1 MFEIVYY
8 RFEDGQAP
16 VEDFIDTLEVKMQAK
31 VFGRKYRNKYEVG
44 DDMDDFEKHLN
55 RKMQNPEFKAAWED
69 SEAECNLIRAMIK
82 ARKSVGLTQEQLSA
96 RTGIDQ
102 AILSRIENG
111 KANPSIG
118 TLQKLAK
125 GLGKRLVIEFK

>member
-1 MFEIVYY
+1 
-8 RFEDGQAP
+8 
-16 VEDFIDTLEVKMQAK
+16 
-31 VFGRKYRNKYEVG
+31 
-44 DDMDDFEKHLN
+44 MDDLEKHLN
-55 RKMQNPEFKAAWED
+55 RKIQNPEFKAAWED
-69 SEAECNLIRAMIK
+69 SEAEYNLIRAMIK
-82 ARKSVGLTQEQLSA
+82 VRKSVGLTQEQLSA

>member
-1 MFEIVYY
+1 
-8 RFEDGQAP
+8 
-16 VEDFIDTLEVKMQAK
+16 
-31 VFGRKYRNKYEVG
+31 
-44 DDMDDFEKHLN
+44 MDDFEKHLN
-55 RKMQNPEFKAAWED
+55 RKIQNPEFKAAWED
-69 SEAECNLIRAMIK
+69 SEAEYNLIRAMIK
-82 ARKSVGLTQEQLSA
+82 VRKSVGLTQEQLSA

>member
-1 MFEIVYY
+1 
-8 RFEDGQAP
+8 
-16 VEDFIDTLEVKMQAK
+16 
-31 VFGRKYRNKYEVG
+31 
-44 DDMDDFEKHLN
+44 MDDFEKHLN
-55 RKMQNPEFKAAWED
+55 RKIQNPEFKAALED
-69 SEAECNLIRAMIK
+69 SEAEYNLIRAMIK
-82 ARKSVGLTQEQLSA
+82 VRKSVGLTQEQLSA

>member
-1 MFEIVYY
+1 
-8 RFEDGQAP
+8 
-16 VEDFIDTLEVKMQAK
+16 
-31 VFGRKYRNKYEVG
+31 
-44 DDMDDFEKHLN
+44 MDDFEKHLN

-69 SEAECNLIRAMIK
+69 SEAEYNLIRAMIK